1 MDNPG
6 SLHNNFLSS
15 RGPKQTTESR
25 PSGIQ
30 SNSSTMMGNPQ
41 GLALYFS
48 LMKSKKLPD
57 QKNPAYK
64 SKQVVLR
71 SPSSQDRQSERSDT
85 RLSQVETSNKEN
97 LRRVGNIAK
106 FTASKILFQDD
117 KRGKK

>member
-6 SLHNNFLSS
+6 TAQNNFLSS
-15 RGPKQTTESR
+15 RGSKQAADSKIA
-25 PSGIQ
+25 SVQ
-30 SNSSTMMGNPQ
+30 SSSTAMIGNPQ

-48 LMKSKKLPD
+48 LMKNKKMPD
-57 QKNPAYK
+57 LKKPAYR
-64 SKQVVLR
+64 SKQVVMR

-97 LRRVGNIAK
+97 LRRIGNIAK
-106 FTASKILFQDD
+106 FTASKILFQDE